1 MYQGHRRAFG
11 GLNVVF
17 CGDFW
22 QLTPVKNISIFNNP
36 FLKGYSSPEQKIF
49 KMFWHT
55 KDKDSIQRT
64 FTLTKPLRTE
74 DPWLQA
80 VLEMDRYGEESWE
93 VYCFAHGLPTRNP
106 GSWDPKSGK
115 LLCGCESCESLA
127 DTTWKTLLY
136 RVASDCLLYTSDAA
150 DE

>member
-17 CGDFW
+17 CGDLW

-93 VYCFAHGLPTRNP
+93 VYCF
-106 GSWDPKSGK
+106 
-115 LLCGCESCESLA
+115 
-127 DTTWKTLLY
+127 
-136 RVASDCLLYTSDAA
+136 
-150 DE
+150 